1 MSHIITYTKP
11 ISPFKV
17 VFGILII
24 LFAFYIIIFNS
35 LLFGLFMIGF
45 AIYLVSTS
53 GSQFNM
59 DSNTYRMIWSIFG
72 IHIGKWVKSP
82 DFEYISVFKGKQKQR
97 VNSLGASTTFTDDVF
112 LINLFYDRNK
122 HLTFYRSF
130 DKGDAFKVAKH
141 FQLVLLIDIL
151 DSTDREQKW
160 LKA

>member
-1 MSHIITYTKP
+1 M
-11 ISPFKV
+11 
-17 VFGILII
+17 
-24 LFAFYIIIFNS
+24 
-35 LLFGLFMIGF
+35 
-45 AIYLVSTS
+45 
-53 GSQFNM
+53 
-59 DSNTYRMIWSIFG
+59 
-72 IHIGKWVKSP
+72 
-82 DFEYISVFKGKQKQR
+82 
-97 VNSLGASTTFTDDVF
+97 NSLGASTTFTDDVF